1 MPKNSWSSTET
12 KNYKSRASAQTKVIE
27 KKIELSEKIVDSIKA
42 TVEKQTE
49 IVTEYETIFKEIE
62 SEYKDVEKP
71 KDSVCL
77 EDYYKYKKSN
87 DNLKLQIV
95 YKDSII
101 QTKDTIIKGLKHI
114 IREKDMII
122 LEKDKHIEVLSKPKK
137 SKAKPFGIGLQ
148 VGATYNG
155 GELKEYIGGGIW
167 GILDKKKWTWR
178 WFKRKRIWCA
188 WK

>member
-1 MPKNSWSSTET
+1 MNKNIMISIGVILSLLLIFYFGYISGKRIEIQTDTKTEI
-12 KNYKSRASAQTKVIE
+12 KHIE

-49 IVTEYETIFKEIE
+49 IVTEYETILKEIE

-155 GELKEYIGGGIW
+155 GELKEYIGGGISYNF
-167 GILDKKKWTWR
+167 IR
-178 WFKRKRIWCA
+178 F
-188 WK
+188 